1 MPVLITQKA
10 NNATKQLQMQE
21 EKENPYYATP
31 LVITGWVKK
40 RDSKMQQGKNPQLQT
55 ATMENQKKTSKDW
68 QMWEQKVVNKLQ
80 Q

>member
-31 LVITGWVKK
+31 LVITG
-40 RDSKMQQGKNPQLQT
+40 
-55 ATMENQKKTSKDW
+55 
-68 QMWEQKVVNKLQ
+68 
-80 Q
+80 

>member
-40 RDSKMQQGKNPQLQT
+40 RDSKMQQGKNPQL
-55 ATMENQKKTSKDW
+55 
-68 QMWEQKVVNKLQ
+68 
-80 Q
+80 